1 MRGGYSLDE
10 THTPEIAAC
19 LIPASLRSPV
29 ITFTSARVLSL
40 SRAASSESG
49 TDNAPLIGNTAKP
62 KGFLPRGS
70 IKVNMIKLVT
80 LLPDVTN
87 LFFIANIM
95 Q

>member
-10 THTPEIAAC
+10 THTPEIVAC
-19 LIPASLRSPV
+19 LIPESLRSPV

-62 KGFLPRGS
+62 KGFLPKG
-70 IKVNMIKLVT
+70 IKVNMIKLT
-80 LLPDVTN
+80 LSPDVRN
-87 LFFIANIM
+87 LLFIANIM